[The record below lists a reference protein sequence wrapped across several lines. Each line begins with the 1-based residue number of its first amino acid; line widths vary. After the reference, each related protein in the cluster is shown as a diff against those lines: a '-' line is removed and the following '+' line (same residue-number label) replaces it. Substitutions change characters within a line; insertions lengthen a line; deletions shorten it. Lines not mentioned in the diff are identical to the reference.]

1 MQIDTNST
9 NANISQERR
18 PQREEPPFLSS
29 NMIIFRLNCS
39 LYTNILEWFNCAAVF
54 VSSIVII

>member
-1 MQIDTNST
+1 MQIATNST

-29 NMIIFRLNCS
+29 NMIVFRLNCS

-54 VSSIVII
+54 LVL